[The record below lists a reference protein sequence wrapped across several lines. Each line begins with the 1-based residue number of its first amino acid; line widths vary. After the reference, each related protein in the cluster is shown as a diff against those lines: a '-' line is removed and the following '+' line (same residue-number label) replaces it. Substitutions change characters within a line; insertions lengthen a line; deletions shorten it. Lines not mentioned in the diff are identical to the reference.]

1 MVQRGTLGLEDVP
14 GGLLLRWVVVPDEG
28 ANVLRAHLEEYVAE
42 RFDEHGTQ
50 RVLGLEITTSTARP
64 CDALL
69 VAAQPLWDRTRRTE
83 TG

>member
-1 MVQRGTLGLEDVP
+1 LEDVP

-28 ANVLRAHLEEYVAE
+28 ANGSSAHREEYVAE

-64 CDALL
+64 
-69 VAAQPLWDRTRRTE
+69 
-83 TG
+83 

>member
-28 ANVLRAHLEEYVAE
+28 ANGSSAHREEYVAE

-64 CDALL
+64 
-69 VAAQPLWDRTRRTE
+69 
-83 TG
+83 